1 MAFEP
6 AQSAPT
12 SSVPDLS
19 AGSTGSQPTR
29 DKVRL
34 RFRKDGDLRLVSH
47 RDLMKCFERMCR
59 RAALPVITTQGY
71 HPQPRIVFPLS
82 LALGIVGLDEAVEI
96 ELEGRHDPKV
106 VAAALAR
113 VAPPGL
119 TILSARRI
127 ALKASGQARRVCFR
141 TPLPPHHRAGLG
153 GRIQSFLN
161 AKECWFERTRPNRR
175 RLNLRPFVRDLCLL
189 EDTLEIDLWVTP
201 TGTARPDEVLA
212 VLGLA
217 DLLEEV
223 VLARTLLELTDETPT
238 PGEAPPLV
246 ASGEGRVRA
255 RSVSEGQV

>member
-1 MAFEP
+1 MALEP
-6 AQSAPT
+6 AQSAT
-12 SSVPDLS
+12 
-19 AGSTGSQPTR
+19 TPTR

-59 RAALPVITTQGY
+59 RAALPVVTTQGY

-82 LALGIVGLDEAVEI
+82 LALGIAGLDEAVEI
-96 ELEGRHDPKV
+96 ELEGPHDPEV
-106 VAAALAR
+106 VAATLAR

-127 ALKASGQARRVCFR
+127 PLKASGQARRACFR
-141 TPLPPHHRAGLG
+141 VPLPSHLATCAACAQVAQAARAGLAE
-153 GRIQSFLN
+153 RIQSLLS
-161 AKECWFERTRPNRR
+161 AKECWFERTRPNAR
-175 RLNLRPFVRDLCLL
+175 RLDLRPFVRDLCLR

-201 TGTARPDEVLA
+201 TGTARPDEVLT

-217 DLLEEV
+217 GLLEEV

-238 PGEAPPLV
+238 PGDAPPPV
-246 ASGEGRVRA
+246 PSGEGRVGA